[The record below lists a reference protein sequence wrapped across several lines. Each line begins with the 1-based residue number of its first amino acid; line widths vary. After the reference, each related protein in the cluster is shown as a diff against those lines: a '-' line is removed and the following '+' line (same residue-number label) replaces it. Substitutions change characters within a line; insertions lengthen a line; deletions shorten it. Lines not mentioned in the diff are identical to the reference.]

1 MRLLL
6 KNAHL
11 VDPEQGETRIGQIFI
26 ENGIISSFE
35 NQAAER
41 VIECNGKYLAPGFS
55 YSNFFINARRSDS
68 SRPSIFTL
76 TSSLIMILASFI

>member
-6 KNAHL
+6 ENAHL
-11 VDPEQGETRIGQIFI
+11 VDPERGETRTGQIFI

-41 VIECNGKYLAPGFS
+41 VIDCNGKYLAPGLVDIGRGRRDNHHNS
-55 YSNFFINARRSDS
+55 PRYIARNRYPRNARVH
-68 SRPSIFTL
+68 
-76 TSSLIMILASFI
+76 A